1 MIYKNYHKN
10 FKIKFLEKFKI
21 IDGIYSFSISSE
33 VTNLVKDF
41 YYNKPFPN
49 YSASDNKYSILTKGN
64 KNYLAKSF
72 KKEIGYEKNV
82 LEVGAGTCQLSLYF
96 SIGTNNNIF
105 ALDGAF
111 NSLALGRKFA
121 DENNINNVYFINADL
136 FDDIF
141 PDQVFD
147 FIWCNGVLHHTNN
160 PYNGFANSV
169 KKLKK
174 NGIVLV
180 GLYNRF
186 GRIRTI
192 VRKYFYKIFGK
203 SFLFI
208 FDPYLRTLK
217 KNHYENIEKINAW
230 ISDQYEHPI
239 ESLHTYGECIE
250 WFNDNNIEYI
260 NSIPNLD
267 TSSNIDLFK
276 KSQIPNLFER
286 FFIQLTMIF
295 TSYGAEGGLFIMI
308 GRKK

>member
-1 MIYKNYHKN
+1 MN
-10 FKIKFLEKFKI
+10 FLKKFKL
-21 IDGIYSFSISSE
+21 IDGIYSFNIFSE

-49 YSASDNKYSILTKGN
+49 YSSSDNKYSILEKGN

-72 KKEIGYEKNV
+72 KKKIGYGKNV

-111 NSLALGRKFA
+111 NSLALGKKFA
-121 DENNINNVYFINADL
+121 DKNNINNVYFINADL

-147 FIWCNGVLHHTNN
+147 FVWSNGVLHHTNN
-160 PYNGFANSV
+160 PYRGFANSV

-208 FDPYLRTLK
+208 FDPYLRKLK
-217 KNHYENIEKINAW
+217 KDHYKNIEKINAW

-295 TSYGAEGGLFIMI
+295 TGYGAEGGLFVMI